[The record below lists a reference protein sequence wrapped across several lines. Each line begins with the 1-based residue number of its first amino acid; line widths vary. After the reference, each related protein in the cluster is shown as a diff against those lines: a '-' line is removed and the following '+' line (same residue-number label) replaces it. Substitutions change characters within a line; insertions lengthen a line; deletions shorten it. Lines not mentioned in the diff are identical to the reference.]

1 MFGIVLRLLEA
12 DQRRVIEMA
21 YLKGMTHMEIA
32 VALGCPLGT
41 VKTIIRRA
49 LIDIRNTLAA
59 SSESLAYGST

>member
-1 MFGIVLRLLEA
+1 MCGLALGLLDA

-32 VALGCPLGT
+32 AALGFPPGT

-49 LIDIRNTLAA
+49 LI
-59 SSESLAYGST
+59 E